1 MRNNLDRHLSAVRN
15 LGILAHVDAG
25 KTTVTERILYATGTT
40 HKRGEVHD
48 GTTITD
54 FDPQERDRGITIF
67 AAAVSCDWDGHRINL
82 IDTPGHVDFADEVGR
97 SLRVLD
103 GAVAVFDAVA
113 GVEPQSESVWRQADR
128 HGVPRIA
135 FVNKLDRVGAD
146 LDTAVASIRERLHP
160 VPLVVQ
166 LPIGT
171 ENAFTG
177 VVDLLRMRALT
188 WNDGSDTAA
197 ETVVEAVVEAVVP
210 EELREEALRRRR
222 MLEEAVAERHPAALE
237 EFCDRE
243 TLSAD
248 TLSRALR
255 DLTRT
260 GDGVVVLCGSAYR
273 NRGIEPLLDAVVAY
287 LPSPLDVPPVCG
299 MRDGVDGMR
308 HADGEMH
315 KAVNDMQESVDR
327 MQDGA
332 DDVQGGVDRMQ
343 DGADDV
349 QGGVDRMQD
358 GADDVQ
364 GGVDRM
370 QDGADDVQGGVDRM
384 QDVVGEQ
391 RAADPAAP
399 FAALAFKV
407 SATPTGRLT
416 YLRVY
421 SGTIEKGDAVWE
433 SGARRTE
440 RIGRIL
446 SVQADRHAQLERA
459 VAGDI
464 VAVVGLKSA
473 RAGSTLCAPGAP
485 IVLEPPGVPEPV
497 VSVAVEA
504 LASTDAD
511 RLASALAR
519 LAEEDPSLVVRTDPE
534 TGQTVLSGM
543 GELHLE
549 VAVEKV
555 RRGLGVEVNVGR
567 PRVTYRETVAR
578 GVSGLVF
585 RHVKQDGGAGQFAQV
600 VLDVEPLGAA
610 GVGSAGGA
618 EGSGGDTEI
627 GAESGFVFRSAVVG
641 GRVPQEYVRAVEAG
655 CRDALAEGPLGGHP
669 VTGLRVTLTDGA
681 THVKDSSEMAFR
693 TAGRLGL
700 REALRGCAMVLLE
713 PVVEVTVTVPQDAV
727 GGVLGDLAARRGRVT
742 DSTVR
747 GGSAVVT
754 ATVPLAELFGY
765 ATRLRSRTQG
775 RGTFSARP
783 TGYAP
788 APASAATPGAATM
801 K

>member
-1 MRNNLDRHLSAVRN
+1 MRTNLNALTTVRN

-40 HKRGEVHD
+40 HRRGEVHD
-48 GTTITD
+48 GTTVTD

-67 AAAVSCDWDGHRINL
+67 AAAVSCAWDGHRINL
-82 IDTPGHVDFADEVGR
+82 IDTPGHVDFADEVER

-128 HGVPRIA
+128 YGVPRIA
-135 FVNKLDRVGAD
+135 FVNKLDRAGAD

-160 VPLVVQ
+160 APLVVQ
-166 LPIGT
+166 LPIGS
-171 ENAFTG
+171 EDGFTG

-188 WNDGSDTAA
+188 WGEDGDTAT
-197 ETVVEAVVEAVVP
+197 EGPVP
-210 EELREEALRRRR
+210 DALHEEALRRRR
-222 MLEEAVAERHPAALE
+222 LLEEAVAERHPAALE

-243 TLSAD
+243 TLSAESL
-248 TLSRALR
+248 TVALR
-255 DLTRT
+255 DLTRS

-287 LPSPLDVPPVCG
+287 LPSPLDVPAVRG
-299 MRDGVDGMR
+299 TLDGTR
-308 HADGEMH
+308 
-315 KAVNDMQESVDR
+315 QE
-327 MQDGA
+327 
-332 DDVQGGVDRMQ
+332 
-343 DGADDV
+343 
-349 QGGVDRMQD
+349 
-358 GADDVQ
+358 
-364 GGVDRM
+364 
-370 QDGADDVQGGVDRM
+370 
-384 QDVVGEQ
+384 
-391 RAADPAAP
+391 RAADPHAP

-407 SATPTGRLT
+407 HATATGRLT

-421 SGTIEKGDAVWE
+421 SGTIGKGDTVLDA
-433 SGARRTE
+433 GAGRTE

-446 SVQADRHAQLERA
+446 RVRADRHAQVDRA
-459 VAGDI
+459 LVGDI

-473 RAGSTLCAPGAP
+473 RAGSTLCAPDAP
-485 IVLEPPGVPEPV
+485 LVLEPPTVADPV

-504 LASTDAD
+504 RGPADTD

-519 LAEEDPSLVVRTDPE
+519 LVEEDPSLVVRTDAE

-549 VAVEKV
+549 IAVEKV
-555 RRGLGVEVNVGR
+555 RRDHGLAVALGR
-567 PRVTYRETVAR
+567 PGVSYRETVAR
-578 GVSGLVF
+578 GVSGLVH

-600 VLDVEPLGAA
+600 AIDVEPL
-610 GVGSAGGA
+610 
-618 EGSGGDTEI
+618 EEI
-627 GAESGFVFRSAVVG
+627 MGFEFRSTVVG

-681 THVKDSSEMAFR
+681 THVKDSSDMAFR
-693 TAGRLGL
+693 TAGRSAL
-700 REALRGCAMVLLE
+700 REALRASAMALLE
-713 PVVEVTVTVPQDAV
+713 PVVEVTVTVPEEAV
-727 GGVLGDLAARRGRVT
+727 GTVLGDLAARRGRV
-742 DSTVR
+742 S
-747 GGSAVVT
+747 GSVTRAGAAVVT

-775 RGTFSARP
+775 RGTFTTRP

-788 APASAATPGAATM
+788 APVVTPTR
-801 K
+801 